1 MFMDTAFFLLS
12 SRDFWS
18 DDDDLVSPEDW
29 PAFILAVVAT
39 VASDALLKKLIP
51 GMNEKIRRA
60 FSSIP
65 MIIILFVYM
74 FIIKNH

>member
-1 MFMDTAFFLLS
+1 MDTAFFLLS